1 MLDNL
6 KTAQVAEIKRFF
18 SSLKDKGLVDQVG
31 QADSRVFIDSKTFR
45 SHVRGLN
52 DLCDAV
58 VMLGAVHLKQQTA
71 NVEFLAML
79 NEVKPVDRSS
89 LRHDSGSG
97 GGYHCDSFKSKQIK
111 VFVYLTDVDCVED
124 GAFEVTRKI
133 WTRLFK
139 FINIVTLNLLNNSG
153 SHINRFDYLPRLWFV
168 DAIFSPMLGPA
179 GTLFVADTT
188 LIHRGRPNLTKP
200 RLMLTF
206 YIGLVHENMA
216 SKFGAKH
223 VSSI

>member
-1 MLDNL
+1 MLNNL
-6 KTAQVAEIKRFF
+6 QTAQVEEIKCFF
-18 SSLKDKGLVDQVG
+18 SFLKDKGLVDQVG
-31 QADSRVFIDSKTFR
+31 QADSRVFVDDKTFR
-45 SHVRGLN
+45 SHVPCLN

-58 VMLGAVHLKQQTA
+58 VMLGATHLNQATA

-97 GGYHCDSFKSKQIK
+97 GGYHCDSFKSKQVK

-124 GAFEVTRKI
+124 GAFELTSKS

-139 FINIVTLNLLNNSG
+139 FINVATLNFLNNAG
-153 SHINRFDYLPRLWFV
+153 SHINRFDYLPRLSFV
-168 DAIFSPMLGPA
+168 DAIFRPMLGPA

-188 LIHRGRPNLTKP
+188 LIHRGRPNLKKP

-206 YIGLVHENMA
+206 YIGLIDEDMA